1 MDTTFLTLG
10 LFLIG
15 IGFLLMLAD
24 LFLGSGVM
32 FMLALASIVVG
43 VVFVFKHDTMAG
55 LYALAGVGLVMPATA
70 WGLLRVGPLRRMVT
84 AMPSGD
90 DTIAAFSANQELDK
104 LRGRFGKTISSLRPA
119 GVVDF
124 DGRRVDSLTEGM
136 MIDPGQWVRCVE
148 VRAGKVIVRRA
159 DQSNITDLE
168 TAIFK

>member
-24 LFLGSGVM
+24 LFLASGVM
-32 FMLALASIVVG
+32 FVLALASMIVG
-43 VVFVFKHDTMAG
+43 VVFVFKHDTLAG
-55 LYALAGVGLVMPATA
+55 LYALTAVGIGVPASA
-70 WGLLRVGPLRRMVT
+70 WTLLRIGPLRRMV
-84 AMPSGD
+84 MPTSSPE
-90 DTIAAFSANQELDK
+90 DTIAAITTNQELEK
-104 LRGRFGKTISSLRPA
+104 LLGQYGRTISTLRPA

-136 MIDPGQWVRCVE
+136 MIEPDQWVRCIE
-148 VRAGKVIVRRA
+148 VRAGRVIVRRA
-159 DQSNITDLE
+159 DKSHVTELE